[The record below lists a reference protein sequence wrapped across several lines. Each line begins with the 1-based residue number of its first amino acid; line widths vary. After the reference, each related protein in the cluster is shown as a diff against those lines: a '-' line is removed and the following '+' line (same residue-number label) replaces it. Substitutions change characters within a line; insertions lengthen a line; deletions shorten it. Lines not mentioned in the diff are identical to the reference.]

1 MSISLNQNHEQFVL
15 SKIESGKYANVDE
28 VIAAAFQLLEEQE
41 QEYAFWL
48 KDTREKVEV
57 GLGEIERGEVLDTEI
72 VIDQIKDKLL
82 KREQGTGN
90 REQGNPLDA
99 FIWGFKAQS

>member
-1 MSISLNQNHEQFVL
+1 MHGGKMSISLNQNHEQFVL

-72 VIDQIKDKLL
+72 VIDQIKDKLRQ
-82 KREQGTGN
+82 KRE
-90 REQGNPLDA
+90 
-99 FIWGFKAQS
+99 AQT

>member
-1 MSISLNQNHEQFVL
+1 MSISLNPNHEQFVL

-48 KDTREKVEV
+48 KDTRLKVEV
-57 GLGEIERGEVLDTEI
+57 GLREIERGEVLDTGI
-72 VIDQIKDKLL
+72 VIHQLKDKLRQ
-82 KREQGTGN
+82 KRS
-90 REQGNPLDA
+90 
-99 FIWGFKAQS
+99 AQT